1 MSFQRMTADTAE
13 TVAGVVR
20 LLVRQT
26 LDSARMLT
34 PDVERM
40 AAGVLSADGLPRY
53 GWTDDKPDPAIY
65 TVMLLRAVA
74 DRQQWRAQYDRAKQ
88 AAPEVV
94 DNHSATGAEAPYSA
108 TVHGSA
114 SPDDPAETRAQER
127 QSRVSASTSA
137 GHERSE
143 CPRRPDR
150 RPHSAHRGR
159 PTPQPPTDA
168 TVRR

>member
-1 MSFQRMTADTAE
+1 MSLQRMAADTAE

-26 LDSARMLT
+26 LDAARMLT

-74 DRQQWRAQYDRAKQ
+74 ERRQWRAQSDWAKQ

-94 DNHSATGAEAPYSA
+94 DNHSATGADAPYPA

-114 SPDDPAETRAQER
+114 SPDDPPKPGPQE
-127 QSRVSASTSA
+127 Q
-137 GHERSE
+137 
-143 CPRRPDR
+143 
-150 RPHSAHRGR
+150 
-159 PTPQPPTDA
+159 
-168 TVRR
+168 

>member
-1 MSFQRMTADTAE
+1 MSLQRMAADTAE

-26 LDSARMLT
+26 LDAARMLT

-40 AAGVLSADGLPRY
+40 AAGVLIADGLPRY
-53 GWTDDKPDPAIY
+53 GWTDDKPHPAID
-65 TVMLLRAVA
+65 TVMLLLSRRRAATV
-74 DRQQWRAQYDRAKQ
+74 RAKYDRTKQ

-94 DNHSATGAEAPYSA
+94 DNHSATGADAPYPA

-114 SPDDPAETRAQER
+114 SPDDPPKPGPQER
-127 QSRVSASTSA
+127 QSRVSASESA

-143 CPRRPDR
+143 CP
-150 RPHSAHRGR
+150 
-159 PTPQPPTDA
+159 
-168 TVRR
+168 